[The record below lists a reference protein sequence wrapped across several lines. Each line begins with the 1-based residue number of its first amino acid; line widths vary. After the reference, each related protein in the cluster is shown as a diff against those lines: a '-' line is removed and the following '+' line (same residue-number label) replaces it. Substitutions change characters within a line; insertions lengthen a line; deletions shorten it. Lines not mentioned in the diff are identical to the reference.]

1 MKIMV
6 ISDLH
11 YDKRVFKGVDESKA
25 WSWLIEVVDYHKP
38 NLLLG
43 CGDWGSAINPE
54 EFYELLRKTIVL
66 SIYGNHENL
75 EVLRTLYNV
84 NSSVHLPVLIEDSK
98 VYEFGGLKIAGI
110 SGIIAKKRK
119 VRKGVPRKTPGEYLG
134 IAREL
139 KGKEV
144 DVLLI
149 HETPYLPSLFPFIRD
164 SFSSRTA
171 LEAVEI
177 VKPKLVFNG
186 HVHAGGYKIYEFS
199 FGTKY
204 IYVDS
209 SQANKHYV
217 ILYTDSMKLEIWR
230 DREAIE
236 QHTL

>member
-110 SGIIAKKRK
+110 SGIIARKRK
-119 VRKGVPRKTPGEYLG
+119 VRKGVPRKTPAEYLG

-230 DREAIE
+230 DREVVD